1 MNIVAASLV
10 AQRHERQITPIALA
24 LYAIPLCINL
34 LAAQA
39 GERPATL
46 GYFLLGVGLALLV
59 RALPLCGLSRYG
71 RRFLL
76 KGLGTALLGGLLWWM
91 AMYSGEA
98 TGAAWT
104 AGIAVYGLAGGV
116 YRMFRKRDTVFG
128 MTIKEYG
135 ADFFERFA
143 AHLKASG
150 GVMEQLPIRNW
161 PYRCKYKSA
170 RCLMKP
176 LNAETIAFSQISRRG
191 RASLKKLVD
200 TFPGGVDKVRFGC
213 SVHPGITESFMAAQA
228 VFLSPGAVVKDAYI
242 IDNTLC
248 FVFADQDRPGDDRF
262 VTAAF
267 GPLPRWDR
275 PFLEIFQVC
284 AEDVF
289 KAKMQWDIP
298 ERTPLPQ
305 FVGARIDYEVVHQGP
320 LDRFGEKLILRCA
333 QEGRSRQYEIAFADG
348 KIRIA
353 ETDIPTVRGL
363 VPVGKYLDFW
373 GGYSPAYATMFDD
386 THDKVYDRSTKR
398 MAPRDGY
405 ALTAIDTFDRSRRIR
420 IREYRSE
427 YEAIRKAMERAEK
440 EAPRDEIEQSYVYQ
454 VHDHN
459 GKMRFSSNCPPPF
472 EAGRHILVERLAE
485 GRPFWGKVVRNE
497 LLLLLMFIG
506 LVSLT
511 CIPFLLLL
519 AQDNGYALL
528 FSFLI
533 YYSFGGLVGCCNGIS
548 LEANSRWGRFASFL
562 LFLSLSGACIVLLLC
577 SYAFFLK
584 G

>member
-10 AQRHERQITPIALA
+10 AQRHERQITPFALGF
-24 LYAIPLCINL
+24 YAIPLCFNL
-34 LAAQA
+34 LTAQA

-46 GYFLLGVGLALLV
+46 GYFLLGVGLTLLV

-91 AMYSGEA
+91 AMDS
-98 TGAAWT
+98 GAAT
-104 AGIAVYGLAGGV
+104 AAAWAAAVGAYLLAGGV
-116 YRMFRKRDTVFG
+116 YHLFRKRDTVFG

-143 AHLKASG
+143 DHLKASG
-150 GVMEQLPIRNW
+150 GSMEQLPIRNW

-170 RCLMKP
+170 RFLMKP
-176 LNAETIAFSQISRRG
+176 LNAETIAFCQITRRG
-191 RASLKKLVD
+191 RARLKKLVD

-228 VFLSPGAVVKDAYI
+228 VFLSPGAVVRDAYV

-248 FVFADQDRPGDDRF
+248 FVFADQDNPGGDTF

-267 GPLPRWDR
+267 GPYPRWDR

-305 FVGARIDYEVVHQGP
+305 FISARVDYEVVHQGP
-320 LDRFGEKLILRCA
+320 LDRFGEKLILRSA
-333 QEGRSRQYEIAFADG
+333 KQGRSRQYEVAFADG

-373 GGYSPAYATMFDD
+373 SGYSPAYATMFDD
-386 THDKVYDRSTKR
+386 THDKVYDRSGKR
-398 MAPRDGY
+398 MAPRNGY

-472 EAGRHILVERLAE
+472 EAGRHLLVDCLV
-485 GRPFWGKVVRNE
+485 GSRPFWGKVVGSK

-506 LVSLT
+506 LVALSF
-511 CIPFLLLL
+511 IPVLLLGR
-519 AQDNGYALL
+519 QDNGYVLL

-533 YYSFGGLVGCCNGIS
+533 YYPIGGLIGCCEGIS
-548 LEANSRWGRFASFL
+548 RDANSRVGTLVSW
-562 LFLSLSGACIVLLLC
+562 LFFILLSGASVALLLC
-577 SYAFFLK
+577 AYAFLWR